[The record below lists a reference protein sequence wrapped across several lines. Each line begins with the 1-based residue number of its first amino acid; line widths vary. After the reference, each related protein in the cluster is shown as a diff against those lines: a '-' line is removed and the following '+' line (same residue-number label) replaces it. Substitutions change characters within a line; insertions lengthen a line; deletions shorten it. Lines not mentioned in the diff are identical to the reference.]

1 MVLTEKCKGKTK
13 KIHRLVAEAFIEN
26 TYNKQQINHIN
37 GEKTDNR
44 VENLEWC
51 TPNENM
57 QHAWDNGLREKARN
71 IIKLCPCIPKRKVI
85 QYSLNGEILKVWE
98 CMHEAERQLNIL
110 TTSICNCCK
119 GRSKTAGGYIW
130 KYAEEE
136 GEIND

>member
-1 MVLTEKCKGKTK
+1 MNLTEKCKGKTK

-37 GEKTDNR
+37 GKKTDNR

-51 TPNENM
+51 TPNE
-57 QHAWDNGLREKARN
+57 
-71 IIKLCPCIPKRKVI
+71 
-85 QYSLNGEILKVWE
+85 
-98 CMHEAERQLNIL
+98 NIL